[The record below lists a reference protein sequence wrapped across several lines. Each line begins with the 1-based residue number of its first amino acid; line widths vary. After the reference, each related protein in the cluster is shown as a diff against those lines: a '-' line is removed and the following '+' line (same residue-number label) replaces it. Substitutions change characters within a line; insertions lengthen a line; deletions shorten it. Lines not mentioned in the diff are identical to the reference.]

1 MKIAVLTLCLLGTL
15 ILAPRAALADA
26 SCAAERGDSD
36 LDVLLSNENPF
47 PAGGGGEA
55 AGRTRS
61 IWRWCS
67 TDPDRPGSTVSSST
81 APRTRSS

>member
-47 PAGGGGEA
+47 PAVA

-61 IWRWCS
+61 I
-67 TDPDRPGSTVSSST
+67 
-81 APRTRSS
+81 